1 MPLRLLVRR
10 RLSQFA
16 LLVRFALLD
25 CQPSKPRPVAAGE
38 TDTAT
43 PIATGPI
50 AVLSGGGPLPWI
62 IINAVIGRYGPVT
75 VLEETPEP
83 NTLLFRRRL
92 KKFGAVE
99 VGGQLAFG
107 MLQRALRL
115 TTRRRLAEIVAT
127 HRFVSPSLQS
137 AQSTRRPAGV
147 SWPASRRR
155 ARDRYAHHWPRHARG
170 GACAV
175 H

>member
-1 MPLRLLVRR
+1 MV
-10 RLSQFA
+10 
-16 LLVRFALLD
+16 
-25 CQPSKPRPVAAGE
+25 
-38 TDTAT
+38 
-43 PIATGPI
+43 
-50 AVLSGGGPLPWI
+50 

-127 HRFVSPSLQS
+127 HRFVSSPSDDCTIIAVGS
-137 AQSTRRPAGV
+137 VNSETCRREL
-147 SWPASRRR
+147 
-155 ARDRYAHHWPRHARG
+155 ARLETS
-170 GACAV
+170 CS
-175 H
+175 